1 MNLTII
7 IPTNKDDFLPRLLRH
22 YKDSGITVL
31 IKNDPRSITEIFQQT
46 KVDTDYVVFCG
57 DDDFIDQEGAKSC
70 IEFLDNNLEFIACHG
85 TGIYF
90 TEKNGSIEAV
100 SPMPLWEIIEDTAEG
115 DPRPQGE
122 EGFSN
127 VGYFPYE
134 EALSKLAHENM
145 KKFFFEAWEFLKKN

>member
-1 MNLTII
+1 MDVKRHISSGGIVYKL
-7 IPTNKDDFLPRLLRH
+7 KDGSPFFLLLEKSDQGWVTPKGHIEGNETPEETAKREVAEEAGLKESMLRITTKLGTLEYAFEKDGFRH
-22 YKDSGITVL
+22 
-31 IKNDPRSITEIFQQT
+31 
-46 KVDTDYVVFCG
+46 
-57 DDDFIDQEGAKSC
+57 
-70 IEFLDNNLEFIACHG
+70 
-85 TGIYF
+85 
-90 TEKNGSIEAV
+90 EKIV
-100 SPMPLWEIIEDTAEG
+100 HVYLIEDTAEG